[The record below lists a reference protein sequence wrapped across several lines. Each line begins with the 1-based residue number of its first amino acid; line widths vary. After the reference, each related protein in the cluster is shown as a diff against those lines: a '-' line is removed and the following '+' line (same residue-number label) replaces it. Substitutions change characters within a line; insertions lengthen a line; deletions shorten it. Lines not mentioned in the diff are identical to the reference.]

1 MPAGRFRR
9 RASSPFDLN
18 RPQSRNSDTITRQ
31 RHINGAAVSS
41 TPFRASMP
49 VFFLSEK
56 IAFPPPQYATRE
68 GLLAVGGDLSR
79 ERLLAAYRQGVFP
92 WYAEGDPILWWSPDP
107 RLVLYPDEIHVSR
120 TLQRVLSKR
129 NFSVTMD
136 SAFEAVITAC
146 AETRMKQDEGTW
158 IVDEMKSAYIDLHHA
173 GYAHSIEAWAE
184 GKLAGGLYGVALGRC
199 FFGESMFTLVDNAS
213 NVALVHLVRAL
224 AARSFHLIDCQVTT
238 GHLMRMGAREIP
250 RTRFLRQLRQ
260 ALTAPTLKG
269 NWKYEEPTGMDVRPS

>member
-1 MPAGRFRR
+1 
-9 RASSPFDLN
+9 
-18 RPQSRNSDTITRQ
+18 
-31 RHINGAAVSS
+31 
-41 TPFRASMP
+41 MP

-56 IAFPPPQYATRE
+56 IAFPPPHYATRE

-120 TLQRVLSKR
+120 TLQRVLNKGI
-129 NFSVTMD
+129 FSVTMD
-136 SAFEAVITAC
+136 SAFEPVITAC
-146 AETRMKQDEGTW
+146 AETRLKQDDGTW

-173 GYAHSIEAWAE
+173 GYAHSVEAWSE
-184 GKLAGGLYGVALGRC
+184 GKLAGGLYGVSLGRC

-224 AARSFHLIDCQVTT
+224 AERSFNLIDCQVTT

-250 RTRFLRQLRQ
+250 RARFQKQLRK

-269 NWKYEEPTGMDVRPS
+269 TWTYQEPAGMDVGPS

>member
-1 MPAGRFRR
+1 
-9 RASSPFDLN
+9 
-18 RPQSRNSDTITRQ
+18 
-31 RHINGAAVSS
+31 
-41 TPFRASMP
+41 
-49 VFFLSEK
+49 
-56 IAFPPPQYATRE
+56 
-68 GLLAVGGDLSR
+68 
-79 ERLLAAYRQGVFP
+79 
-92 WYAEGDPILWWSPDP
+92 
-107 RLVLYPDEIHVSR
+107 
-120 TLQRVLSKR
+120 
-129 NFSVTMD
+129 
-136 SAFEAVITAC
+136 
-146 AETRMKQDEGTW
+146 
-158 IVDEMKSAYIDLHHA
+158 MKSAYIDLHHA